1 MLRSLLPCMYIG
13 VAIMVGALVV
23 PTLGLT
29 GTLATVLGG
38 LGIAVIYYT
47 EKDNHHD
54 GIA

>member
-23 PTLGLT
+23 PTLSLT

-38 LGIAVIYYT
+38 LGIAIVYLT
-47 EKDNHHD
+47 EKDMNQWNC
-54 GIA
+54 

>member
-1 MLRSLLPCMYIG
+1 MLRSLLPCIYIG

-23 PTLGLT
+23 PHLGLT

-47 EKDNHHD
+47 EKEYR
-54 GIA
+54 